1 MGSSVS
7 APTNVDDTD
16 NTVPNDYADKKS
28 MVVATSPLP
37 RLSTALVYSRRIH
50 SEAVKSPAI
59 SSDDHFASD
68 IDHGLVHRAL
78 DMDQN
83 SKVPLINIFFGYMSI
98 ETCGFILSRSC
109 GRLRG
114 CFGVL
119 TKIAMA

>member
-28 MVVATSPLP
+28 MVVATSL
-37 RLSTALVYSRRIH
+37 LARIH

-98 ETCGFILSRSC
+98 ETCGFILSRQC